1 MSKIIKERYKLP
13 KDMDNKSI
21 LKSFIA
27 RGAVIYTALSTCLIA
42 LSMLVSE
49 NASVKILVPKQFLF
63 LLLFSFLLSLG
74 GVFLK
79 LTALPSVWPRVLHA
93 LCFIGG
99 FALFLLLCGVKFA
112 PLIISDAV
120 FAAFYVVITLILMR
134 KKSSPSTAPE
144 KKNNKKTKNVEY
156 TPMFP
161 SRSNSQKDY
170 KK

>member
-1 MSKIIKERYKLP
+1 
-13 KDMDNKSI
+13 MDNKSI
-21 LKSFIA
+21 LKSFVA
-27 RGAVIYTALSTCLIA
+27 RGAVIYTALSTCLIV

-63 LLLFSFLLSLG
+63 LLLFSFVLSLG

-79 LTALPSVWPRVLHA
+79 IYSLPSVWPRVLHA

-120 FAAFYVVITLILMR
+120 FALIYLIFIFIATR
-134 KKSSPSTAPE
+134 KKNSHEASQ
-144 KKNNKKTKNVEY
+144 KKQRNKKSTKAEY

-161 SRSNSQKDY
+161 SRSNSQKDD
-170 KK
+170 K